1 MTERVIDGSF
11 RPQVRTDLLSTE
23 LDGETVVFDA
33 PSDTVL
39 KMNPSATTVWS
50 CCDGGATVD
59 EIATDI
65 AEVFGVERSVVFTQV
80 VELVR
85 QWSDKG
91 LLVGSDGT
99 DASA

>member
-1 MTERVIDGSF
+1 M
-11 RPQVRTDLLSTE
+11 
-23 LDGETVVFDA
+23 FDA

-50 CCDGGATVD
+50 CCDGSATVD

-65 AEVFGVERSVVFTQV
+65 TEVYGVERSVVFAQV
-80 VELVR
+80 MSLVG

-91 LLVGSDGT
+91 LLTTPADT